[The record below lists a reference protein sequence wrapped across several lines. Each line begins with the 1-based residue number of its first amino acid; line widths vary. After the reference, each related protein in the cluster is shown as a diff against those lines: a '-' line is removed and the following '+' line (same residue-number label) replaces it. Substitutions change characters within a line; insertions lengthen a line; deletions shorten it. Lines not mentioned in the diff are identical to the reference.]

1 MILNNKEDFM
11 EGNEMN
17 LQERLENTDFEAF
30 LELFMINNN
39 PTY

>member
-1 MILNNKEDFM
+1 MTILT
-11 EGNEMN
+11 N